1 MKHIVLLSA
10 LFLFLSMRNSVA
22 QDSVSVTTT
31 ADLTLS
37 ADTTVQVDVA
47 AQSYAQKCAGCHTI
61 GGGKLTGPDLLPTR
75 AWPKS
80 DLSAKIKLMEPR
92 VGPLTQEDIDQF
104 VDLLHDS
111 RAQERVHIAQELA
124 AKAVAA
130 KLEPASKSE
139 GQKLFEGTT
148 SLANGGIA
156 CITCH
161 TTGAQGG
168 TFGPDL
174 TSLHTRLSKVA
185 MISAIQQTQYK
196 VMSGTYQNHPITA
209 QEAVHLAEYL
219 TSPESMPKSSAE
231 KNVPVLGASLGVIGF
246 LVVVGLYRKRS
257 RNNFSR
263 QRGMA

>member
-1 MKHIVLLSA
+1 MTVAADSA
-10 LFLFLSMRNSVA
+10 
-22 QDSVSVTTT
+22 QTQ
-31 ADLTLS
+31 
-37 ADTTVQVDVA
+37 DTTVQVDVA

-75 AWPKS
+75 AWPKA
-80 DLSAKIKLMEPR
+80 DLSAKVKLMEPR
-92 VGPLTQEDIDQF
+92 VGPLTQQDIDQF
-104 VDLLHDS
+104 VELLHDS

-139 GQKLFEGTT
+139 GQKLFEGAT
-148 SLANGGIA
+148 SLTNGGIA

-161 TTGAQGG
+161 RAGAQGG

-219 TSPESMPKSSAE
+219 TSPELMPQESSEKS
-231 KNVPVLGASLGVIGF
+231 VPILGASLGVIGF
-246 LVVVGLYRKRS
+246 LIVVGLYRKRS